1 MKIKYLATFAA
12 ISLLSIGVAS
22 AYSSSSATTLGTT
35 KVAVCAGK
43 TNPCA
48 GKTNPCA
55 GKTNPC
61 AGKTNP
67 CAAKTNPCAGK
78 TNPCAAKTNPCAGK
92 TNPCAGKTSK
102 VTRNSAI
109 YTENGLALDG
119 QDVVSYFTEGKP
131 VTGKK
136 QFTYG
141 WKGANW
147 QFSSAANRDLF
158 AKNPEKYAPAY
169 GGYCA
174 KAASDGNL
182 ATTVPTAWEIRNG
195 KLYLN
200 YSAEAQQEWLQ
211 GTSQLIV
218 KADRNYPKI
227 LNNETL
233 FR

>member
-55 GKTNPC
+55 AKTNPC

-67 CAAKTNPCAGK
+67 CAAKTNPCAG
-78 TNPCAAKTNPCAGK
+78 KTNPCAGK

>member
-67 CAAKTNPCAGK
+67 CAGKTNPCAAKTNPCAG
-78 TNPCAAKTNPCAGK
+78 KTNPCAGK

>member
-48 GKTNPCA
+48 AKTNPCAGKTNPCA

-67 CAAKTNPCAGK
+67 CAAKTNPCAG
-78 TNPCAAKTNPCAGK
+78 KTNPCAGK